1 MSVAKKVRVPPYEK
15 RDGTK
20 VRGYVRNDPRAKE
33 HEEQELPPEEQKPSF
48 LVEDVKKEDEET
60 DKEEDNSV

>member
-1 MSVAKKVRVPPYEK
+1 MGKKVYVPSYEK

-20 VRGYVRNDPRAKE
+20 VRSHYRYDPREKE

-48 LVEDVKKEDEET
+48 LAEDVKKEDEET

>member
-1 MSVAKKVRVPPYEK
+1 MAKKVRVRPYEK
-15 RDGTK
+15 QNGTR
-20 VRGYVRNDPRAKE
+20 VRGYVREDPRAKE

-48 LVEDVKKEDEET
+48 LAEDIEKEDEET